1 MYKNFFDS
9 RTVKVIYV
17 SAVTVIIILLI
28 VLGIAWHNRGRIFKY
43 MATGYAESIS
53 ASATKTVDG
62 KTVPNIMPDTSIP
75 SVFSDQQLV
84 ENAVEHANPA
94 VVAITISK
102 EVPKYKTTYE
112 QQVDPF
118 QQFFGGTN
126 PFGNFNFQ
134 IPVQTPDGTEK
145 QQVGAGSG
153 FIVSADGIIVT
164 NRHVVADKTAEYVV
178 NLSNGKKYTATV
190 LARDAVLDVAI
201 LKITA
206 SGLPYL
212 NLGNSGALKLGQ
224 SVIAIGN
231 ALGQFQNTVSVGV
244 VSGLSRSITAGDGG
258 GMSEALSH
266 VIQTDAAINPG
277 NSGGPLLDLNG
288 DVVGVDTAIV
298 QGSQNIGFALPIN
311 SIKTV
316 IDSVRTTGKIV
327 RPYIGVRY
335 QTVTSE
341 MKEANNLSVDYGVI
355 VKAGQDKNQL
365 AVIPGSPA
373 DKAGIVEN
381 DIILELDG
389 VKIDKDHDVALMIRD
404 KKVGDSIKLKIL
416 SKGIEKTV
424 TVVLAP
430 APQD

>member
-1 MYKNFFDS
+1 MYKNFLDS
-9 RTVKVIYV
+9 RTVKVIFI
-17 SAVTVIIILLI
+17 SAITAIIILLLS
-28 VLGIAWHNRGRIFKY
+28 LGVAWYNRGRIFKY
-43 MATGYAESIS
+43 MASGYAESLS
-53 ASATKTVDG
+53 ANSAKSPEG
-62 KTVPNIMPDTSIP
+62 KTAPSLSGDVSIP

-84 ENAVEHANPA
+84 ENAVERANPA

-102 EVPKYKTTYE
+102 QVTKYKTTY
-112 QQVDPF
+112 QQQEDPF
-118 QQFFGGTN
+118 AQFFGN
-126 PFGNFNFQ
+126 NSPFGFNLQ

-145 QQVGAGSG
+145 QQVGSGSG
-153 FIVSADGIIVT
+153 FIVSADGLIVT
-164 NRHVVADKTAEYVV
+164 NRHVVSDKSAEYEV

-212 NLGNSGALKLGQ
+212 TLADSSKLKLGQ
-224 SVIAIGN
+224 TVIAIGN

-244 VSGLSRSITAGDGG
+244 VSGLSRSVTAGDGR

-277 NSGGPLLDLNG
+277 NSGGPLLNLSG
-288 DVVGVDTAIV
+288 QVVGVDTAIV

-311 SIKTV
+311 SIKSV

-327 RPYIGVRY
+327 RPYIGLRY
-335 QTVTSE
+335 QPVTPE
-341 MKEANNLSVDYGVI
+341 MKEANNLTVDYGVI

-365 AVIPGSPA
+365 AVIPGSPG

-381 DIILELDG
+381 DIILEVNGTKL
-389 VKIDKDHDVALMIRD
+389 DKDHDFALMIRD
-404 KKVGDSIKLKIL
+404 KRVGDSVTLKVL
-416 SKGIEKTV
+416 SKGVEKMV
-424 TVVLAP
+424 TMTLAA